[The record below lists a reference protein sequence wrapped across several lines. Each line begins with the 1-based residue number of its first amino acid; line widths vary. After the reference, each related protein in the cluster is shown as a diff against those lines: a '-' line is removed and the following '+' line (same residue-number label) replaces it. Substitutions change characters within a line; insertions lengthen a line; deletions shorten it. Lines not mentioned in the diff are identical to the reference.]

1 MKCLLCSS
9 KFQDEQKLIEHYLTY
24 HNVDQNN
31 WFFKKLFMK
40 DNKAF
45 LRNCIRCGEF
55 LITKKE
61 KAAHDFIKH
70 YDNGKE
76 IPFEGKPLD
85 IIKLPALTI
94 YKIEFKKYKNQ
105 YSFFNAEKCV
115 DDFLKN
121 VQNRFR
127 VTNKKWF
134 KCSFTIENTQNS
146 IRTNLIPL
154 TNTRYWTTE
163 TFFILHSLR
172 SDILKRVL
180 VNQMPGSSWYF
191 KRFLSLAVKI
201 LDTEINFSF

>member
-121 VQNRFR
+121 IQNRFR

-180 VNQMPGSSWYF
+180 VNQMSGSSWYF

>member
-9 KFQDEQKLIEHYLTY
+9 NFQDKQKPIEYYLTY

-31 WFFKKLFMK
+31 WFFKKLFIK

-45 LRNCIRCGEF
+45 LRNCIRCDEF
-55 LITKKE
+55 LTTKKE

-70 YDNGKE
+70 YDDGKE
-76 IPFEGKPLD
+76 IPFEEKPLD

-115 DDFLKN
+115 CDFLKN
-121 VQNRFR
+121 VQN
-127 VTNKKWF
+127 NKKWF
-134 KCSFTIENTQNS
+134 KCSFMIENTQNS
-146 IRTNLIPL
+146 IRTDLIPL

-163 TFFILHSLR
+163 T
-172 SDILKRVL
+172 
-180 VNQMPGSSWYF
+180 
-191 KRFLSLAVKI
+191 
-201 LDTEINFSF
+201 

>member
-45 LRNCIRCGEF
+45 LRNCIGCGEF

-180 VNQMPGSSWYF
+180 VNQMSGSSWYF